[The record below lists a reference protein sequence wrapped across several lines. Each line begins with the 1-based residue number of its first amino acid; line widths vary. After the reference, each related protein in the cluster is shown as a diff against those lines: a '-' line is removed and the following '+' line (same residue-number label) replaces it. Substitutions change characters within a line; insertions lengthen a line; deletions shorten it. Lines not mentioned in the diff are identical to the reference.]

1 MGNKQFKVQ
10 ALIVQVLYI
19 YIYRYIHT
27 YIHTYRYIYIH
38 IYRYIYTY
46 IHIYIYIY
54 IVVGQLDQNE
64 NNMKIKRYDLGVS
77 TYAWLEVSTKWG
89 NH

>member
-27 YIHTYRYIYIH
+27 YIHTDTYTYIH
-38 IYRYIYTY
+38 IYIY
-46 IHIYIYIY
+46 IYIYIY

>member
-27 YIHTYRYIYIH
+27 YIHTDT
-38 IYRYIYTY
+38 YIYTY
-46 IHIYIYIY
+46 TDTYIDIYIYIYIY

>member
-19 YIYRYIHT
+19 
-27 YIHTYRYIYIH
+27 H
-38 IYRYIYTY
+38 IYIYTY
-46 IHIYIYIY
+46 IYIYIY

>member
-27 YIHTYRYIYIH
+27 YIHTDTYIYT
-38 IYRYIYTY
+38 YIYTY
-46 IHIYIYIY
+46 IHIYIY